1 MRGICRVPD
10 ADADNDDDDEDDV
23 MDWFEETDPWWKQGT
38 GGDLSPWN

>member
-23 MDWFEETDPWWKQGT
+23 MDWFEETDP
-38 GGDLSPWN
+38 